1 MLCVTGVYLRV
12 CLHFVCMGQK
22 VNQRPLNS
30 HYRYKADATD
40 HSWLSSDLASWS
52 LECAGILCHWAIS
65 GVSGAPSFWL
75 CNWHEVY
82 CGPIKTSIFKNQHFF
97 KIGQILCF
105 ACYYY
110 SVIHSTKQCHFVSDT
125 TLSCFTRYL
134 IQTSKNYMSAAFS
147 DKI

>member
-1 MLCVTGVYLRV
+1 MVLAYNKKIGNSMLCVTGVYLRV

-65 GVSGAPSFWL
+65 AVTGAPSFWL

-110 SVIHSTKQCHFVSDT
+110 SLIRFRYHIIMLH
-125 TLSCFTRYL
+125 TLFNPNIKELHVRS
-134 IQTSKNYMSAAFS
+134 I
-147 DKI
+147 